1 MHENLLILHLEQ
13 WYCWECK
20 DEMGPA
26 SDRASASIPST
37 EDESDNDDE
46 SDDDN
51 TAPKKMPLKRSYAPS
66 ASGTMPGQAATNRNP
81 KGANWSTSEKAYVTT
96 LMHEVMRDERISKT
110 EKRWVK
116 VRDLLQQRYNV
127 TRTATAVKNHW
138 NREGRSTS
146 GLDERN
152 KKNPNKLITGV
163 QDPEDRKALR
173 AAKKNKATK
182 AEMTAQEDIEEE
194 VDQPTTKLTKPIK
207 STKHSRPLGEESD
220 DESED
225 YEYPP
230 ITKRQRRHP

>member
-13 WYCWECK
+13 WYCWEYK

-26 SDRASASIPST
+26 SDRASSSIPST
-37 EDESDNDDE
+37 EDESSDD
-46 SDDDN
+46 DDDN
-51 TAPKKMPLKRSYAPS
+51 TAPKKKPLKRNYAPS
-66 ASGTMPGQAATNRNP
+66 ASGTMPGQAATNRNT

-96 LMHEVMRDERISKT
+96 LMHEVMQDERISKT

-116 VRDLLQQRYNV
+116 VGELLQQRYNV
-127 TRTATAVKNHW
+127 TRTATAIKNYW

-173 AAKKNKATK
+173 AAKKNQAKK
-182 AEMTAQEDIEEE
+182 AELKAEEDIEEE
-194 VDQPTTKLTKPIK
+194 VYQPTTKVTKPIK
-207 STKHSRPLGEESD
+207 STKRSRPFGDESD
-220 DESED
+220 DDSED
-225 YEYPP
+225 YDHPRIP
-230 ITKRQRRHP
+230 KRQKRHP